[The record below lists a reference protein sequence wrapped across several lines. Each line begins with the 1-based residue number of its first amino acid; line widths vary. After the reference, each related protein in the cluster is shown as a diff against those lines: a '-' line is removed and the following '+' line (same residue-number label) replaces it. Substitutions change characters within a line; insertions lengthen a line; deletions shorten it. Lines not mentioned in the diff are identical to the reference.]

1 MTMTKTHVPFSTI
14 EEANKQLNAILD
26 YSFDG
31 IFITDAEANVLRI
44 NHAYEMITGL
54 KRDEVY
60 GKNMADLVKMKLI
73 STSGSLKVME
83 TKKPVTIQQH
93 FKSGKESLI
102 TSSPI
107 FDEKGNLIMIVTNV
121 RDLTEIYNLKAVVQE
136 QSETMEHLMS
146 ALKHLQSDSK
156 DHKIIAKDENTLAT
170 LLIADRVSTMDTS
183 VILLGETGV
192 GKEVIARYIFKHST
206 RSKGN
211 FVKVNCG
218 AIPENLIESELFG
231 YEGGAFTG
239 ANKNGK
245 IGLFELANNGT
256 IFLDEIGELPK
267 DMQVK
272 LLRCLQEEE
281 ITRVGGTKSIKIN
294 IRVIA
299 ATNRNLEEM
308 VKNGDFRE
316 DLYYR
321 LTVFP
326 IVIPPLRERRK
337 DIVPLAKFFL
347 NNLNQK
353 YQMKKFFSTLSLQVL
368 QDYSWPGNIRELKN
382 IVERAVIIS
391 RTEEITT
398 EALRIHGS
406 EKPIVITV
414 PSPKETT
421 TQSLDELEPEFPID
435 LRNLLRTIEKQYIQ
449 KAYQK
454 YGTVRVAAKNLGM
467 SAATLVRHMKEN
479 D

>member
-93 FKSGKESLI
+93 FKSGKEALI

-218 AIPENLIESELFG
+218 AIPE
-231 YEGGAFTG
+231 
-239 ANKNGK
+239 
-245 IGLFELANNGT
+245 
-256 IFLDEIGELPK
+256 
-267 DMQVK
+267 
-272 LLRCLQEEE
+272 
-281 ITRVGGTKSIKIN
+281 
-294 IRVIA
+294 
-299 ATNRNLEEM
+299 
-308 VKNGDFRE
+308 
-316 DLYYR
+316 
-321 LTVFP
+321 
-326 IVIPPLRERRK
+326 
-337 DIVPLAKFFL
+337 
-347 NNLNQK
+347 
-353 YQMKKFFSTLSLQVL
+353 TL
-368 QDYSWPGNIRELKN
+368 
-382 IVERAVIIS
+382 
-391 RTEEITT
+391 
-398 EALRIHGS
+398 
-406 EKPIVITV
+406 
-414 PSPKETT
+414 
-421 TQSLDELEPEFPID
+421 
-435 LRNLLRTIEKQYIQ
+435 
-449 KAYQK
+449 
-454 YGTVRVAAKNLGM
+454 
-467 SAATLVRHMKEN
+467 
-479 D
+479 

>member
-1 MTMTKTHVPFSTI
+1 MKYTEKHGRSRQN
-14 EEANKQLNAILD
+14 E
-26 YSFDG
+26 
-31 IFITDAEANVLRI
+31 I
-44 NHAYEMITGL
+44 NINIRLL
-54 KRDEVY
+54 KSN
-60 GKNMADLVKMKLI
+60 GNQ
-73 STSGSLKVME
+73 
-83 TKKPVTIQQH
+83 KPVTIQQH
-93 FKSGKESLI
+93 FKSGKEALI

-353 YQMKKFFSTLSLQVL
+353 YQMKNSSLL
-368 QDYSWPGNIRELKN
+368 FPYKSFK
-382 IVERAVIIS
+382 II
-391 RTEEITT
+391 
-398 EALRIHGS
+398 
-406 EKPIVITV
+406 
-414 PSPKETT
+414 
-421 TQSLDELEPEFPID
+421 
-435 LRNLLRTIEKQYIQ
+435 
-449 KAYQK
+449 
-454 YGTVRVAAKNLGM
+454 LGLAI
-467 SAATLVRHMKEN
+467 SAN
-479 D
+479 

>member
-1 MTMTKTHVPFSTI
+1 
-14 EEANKQLNAILD
+14 
-26 YSFDG
+26 
-31 IFITDAEANVLRI
+31 
-44 NHAYEMITGL
+44 
-54 KRDEVY
+54 
-60 GKNMADLVKMKLI
+60 
-73 STSGSLKVME
+73 
-83 TKKPVTIQQH
+83 
-93 FKSGKESLI
+93 
-102 TSSPI
+102 
-107 FDEKGNLIMIVTNV
+107 MIVTNV

-353 YQMKKFFSTLSLQVL
+353 YQMKNSSLL
-368 QDYSWPGNIRELKN
+368 FPYKSFK
-382 IVERAVIIS
+382 II
-391 RTEEITT
+391 
-398 EALRIHGS
+398 
-406 EKPIVITV
+406 
-414 PSPKETT
+414 
-421 TQSLDELEPEFPID
+421 
-435 LRNLLRTIEKQYIQ
+435 
-449 KAYQK
+449 
-454 YGTVRVAAKNLGM
+454 LGLAI
-467 SAATLVRHMKEN
+467 SAN
-479 D
+479 

>member
-1 MTMTKTHVPFSTI
+1 M
-14 EEANKQLNAILD
+14 
-26 YSFDG
+26 
-31 IFITDAEANVLRI
+31 
-44 NHAYEMITGL
+44 
-54 KRDEVY
+54 
-60 GKNMADLVKMKLI
+60 
-73 STSGSLKVME
+73 
-83 TKKPVTIQQH
+83 
-93 FKSGKESLI
+93 
-102 TSSPI
+102 
-107 FDEKGNLIMIVTNV
+107 
-121 RDLTEIYNLKAVVQE
+121 
-136 QSETMEHLMS
+136 
-146 ALKHLQSDSK
+146 
-156 DHKIIAKDENTLAT
+156 
-170 LLIADRVSTMDTS
+170 
-183 VILLGETGV
+183 
-192 GKEVIARYIFKHST
+192 
-206 RSKGN
+206 
-211 FVKVNCG
+211 KVNCG